1 MYQNSSLILKTVN
14 SADFSFEGINKTLST
29 VDASNMA
36 KLLDHLD
43 LTANPRSAT
52 KNQIVK
58 AICDTLKHSPEYM
71 VFKTKGL
78 LIACRDFE
86 VLQRGR
92 YRLSF
97 DDTYPT
103 DGLLDG
109 GHNVLAIGIFLL
121 EEYFNQHDVA
131 IPREVSRIKK
141 WVDFVEVWQEYKDEV
156 SEFAKTLN
164 FQVPVEII
172 YPQSGFEDV
181 FADKVFEISDARNN
195 NNSLTSGTMA
205 DHRGYYD
212 ILKKYVDPDIEEF
225 IEWKDGEAGKYIKR
239 DDIVALSLIPFIAL
253 QRAGKL
259 DHVDIGNINPVSIY
273 SSKGSCVA
281 TFSKLIEKLKLN
293 EDIADELELP
303 PLIESA
309 FSLMKD
315 IPYIYDQ
322 IYLKFP
328 AAYNDVSPGFGRI
341 SKVKETKERKSKTKY
356 YKFESDYRYPD
367 GFIVPIVVSLH
378 ALIGVDG
385 DRVYWKVPNIRS
397 FVKENLKGNCE
408 MLVSTI
414 KDNQYDPQSVGKS
427 AASYKGM
434 EMQFNFA
441 EMKANINR

>member
-121 EEYFNQHDVA
+121 EEYFNQHDEA
-131 IPREVSRIKK
+131 IPKEVSRIKK

>member
-1 MYQNSSLILKTVN
+1 MLKDSSLILKTVN
-14 SADFSFEGINKTLST
+14 NADFQFNGINKTLST
-29 VDASNMA
+29 VDAKNMA
-36 KLLDHLD
+36 RLLAHLD

-58 AICDTLKHSPEYM
+58 DICDTLKHSPEYM

-86 VLQRGR
+86 ILQRGR
-92 YRLSF
+92 YRLNF
-97 DDTYPT
+97 DETYPT

-109 GHNVLAIGIFLL
+109 GHNVLAIGLFLL
-121 EEYFNQHDVA
+121 EEYFTYQD
-131 IPREVSRIKK
+131 EVVPKEVNRIKK
-141 WVDFVEVWQEYKDEV
+141 WVDFVEVWQDYKDEI
-156 SEFAKTLN
+156 SEFAEMLD
-164 FQVPVEII
+164 FQIPVEII
-172 YPQSGFEDV
+172 YPQEGAEDI

-212 ILKKYVDPDIEEF
+212 ILKKYVDPQIENF
-225 IEWKDGEAGKYIKR
+225 IEWKDGDAGKYIKR

-253 QRAGKL
+253 QREGKL
-259 DHVDIGNINPVSIY
+259 DHIDIGTINPISIY
-273 SSKGSCVA
+273 SSKGSCIA

-293 EDIADELELP
+293 EDIADDLELP

-309 FSLMKD
+309 FSLMQD
-315 IPYIYDQ
+315 IPYIYDL

-328 AAYNDVSPGFGRI
+328 AAYNQVSPGFGRI
-341 SKVKETKERKSKTKY
+341 SKVKETKDRKSKTKY
-356 YKFESDYRYPD
+356 YKLDSEYRYPD

-378 ALIGVDG
+378 SLIGVDG
-385 DRVYWKVPNIRS
+385 DKVYWKVPNIRDFIS
-397 FVKENLKGNCE
+397 DSLKGNCE

-414 KDNQYDPQSVGKS
+414 KDNDYNPQSVGKS

-434 EMQFNFA
+434 EMQFSFA
-441 EMKANINR
+441 EMKANLNK

>member
-1 MYQNSSLILKTVN
+1 MSNNSSLILKTVN
-14 SADFSFEGINKTLST
+14 SADFSFKGINKTLST

-97 DDTYPT
+97 DDAYPT

-121 EEYFNQHDVA
+121 EEYFNQHDET
-131 IPREVSRIKK
+131 IPKEVSRIKK

-172 YPQSGFEDV
+172 YPESGFEDV

-212 ILKKYVDPDIEEF
+212 ILKKYVDPDIEKF

-259 DHVDIGNINPVSIY
+259 DHIDIGNINPVNIY

-315 IPYIYDQ
+315 IPYIYDE

-356 YKFESDYRYPD
+356 YRFESEYRYPD

-385 DRVYWKVPNIRS
+385 DKVYWKVPNIRS
-397 FVKENLKGNCE
+397 FVKDNLKGNCE

-441 EMKANINR
+441 EMKANMNK